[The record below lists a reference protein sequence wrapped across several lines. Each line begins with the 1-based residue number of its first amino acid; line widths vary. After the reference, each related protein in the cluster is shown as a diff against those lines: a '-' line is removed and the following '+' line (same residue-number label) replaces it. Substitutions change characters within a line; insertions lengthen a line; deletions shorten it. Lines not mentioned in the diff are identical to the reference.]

1 MDGETHRRMRIGIVN
16 DLLLAR
22 EALRRAVVS
31 VPGYTV
37 AWIAEDGAAAV
48 RQARIDRPDAI
59 LMDLVMPGMDGVE
72 ATRQIM
78 ADTPCPILLVTAGV
92 TGNFPMILQAMSH
105 GGLDSVPV
113 PTLHPDGR
121 LDDAKELL
129 SRLARLDRA
138 GSAWNYGAP
147 KKSPAAPTGESASP
161 PLLVLGASTG
171 GPDALGRILAALPVG
186 FPWPVV
192 VIQHISAEFA
202 PNLVLWLQS
211 RCPFPVEIAREGAV
225 PAAGKVSVAMT
236 DDHLVL
242 RAGGRFAYTSE
253 PAQYPF
259 RPSVDEFFLSLP
271 AHCPR
276 PGVAVLLTGMRNDG
290 ARGLLALRQAGWLTL
305 VQDPASCIAYG
316 MPKAA
321 ADLNAAERI
330 LPLEQIAPAILAR
343 VGQGSK

>member
-1 MDGETHRRMRIGIVN
+1 MRIGIVN

-37 AWIAEDGAAAV
+37 AWVAEDGAAAV

-72 ATRQIM
+72 ATRRIM
-78 ADTPCPILLVTAGV
+78 AENPCPILLVTASLA
-92 TGNFPMILQAMSH
+92 GNFPLVLQAMGH

-138 GSAWNYGAP
+138 GSAWNYNTP
-147 KKSPAAPTGESASP
+147 KKSPAAPAEAAS

-211 RCPFPVEIAREGAV
+211 RCPFPVEIAREGATP
-225 PAAGKVSVAMT
+225 PAGRVSVAMT

-242 RAGGRFAYTSE
+242 RAGGRFAYTPE
-253 PAQYPF
+253 PADYPF

-271 AHCPR
+271 AQCPR

-305 VQDPASCIAYG
+305 AQDPASCIAYG

-321 ADLNAAERI
+321 ADLNAADRI
-330 LPLEQIAPAILAR
+330 LPLEQIAGAILAR
-343 VGQGSK
+343 VGQGAK

>member
-1 MDGETHRRMRIGIVN
+1 MRIGIVN

-31 VPGYTV
+31 VPGYSV
-37 AWIAEDGAAAV
+37 AWIVDDGAAAV
-48 RQARIDRPDAI
+48 RQASLDRPDVI

-72 ATRQIM
+72 ATRRIM
-78 ADTPCPILLVTAGV
+78 AETPCPILLVTASV
-92 TGNFPMILQAMSH
+92 AGNFPMVLQAMGH

-113 PTLHPDGR
+113 PTLLPDGR
-121 LDDAKELL
+121 LGDATELL

-138 GSAWNYGAP
+138 SSAWNYSAP
-147 KKSPAAPTGESASP
+147 RKSPAAPGGEGTS

-171 GPDALGRILAALPVG
+171 GPDALGRVLAALPAG

-211 RCPFPVEIAREGAV
+211 RCRLPVETAHEGDA

-242 RAGGRFAYTSE
+242 RAGGRFAYTPE
-253 PAQYPF
+253 PARYPF

-290 ARGLLALRQAGWLTL
+290 ARGLLALRRAGWLTL
-305 VQDPASCIAYG
+305 AQDPASCIASG

-321 ADLNAAERI
+321 ADLDAADRI
-330 LPLEQIAPAILAR
+330 LPLEQIAGAILAR
-343 VGQGSK
+343 VGCGAA